1 MEWASLFSYSG
12 GKHTL
17 WGHSDECPRQRLAR
31 GVWTSPWNPR
41 PGGRAAMRQPKR
53 SVWVKIRARESERA
67 EWHTKARRAGLSL
80 SALVRRAIERTQTW
94 TVAHAEVERTR
105 AAELARIGNNLNQ
118 IARWANTHK
127 GGAEAVQVMAH
138 LVALR
143 REIRTFAGVEE
154 PPDDG

>member
-1 MEWASLFSYSG
+1 
-12 GKHTL
+12 
-17 WGHSDECPRQRLAR
+17 
-31 GVWTSPWNPR
+31 
-41 PGGRAAMRQPKR
+41 MRQPKR

-94 TVAHAEVERTR
+94 TVAHAEVERAR
-105 AAELARIGNNLNQ
+105 AAGLARIGNNLNQ

-154 PPDDG
+154 PTDDG